1 MEKNI
6 LPIKKAVLVFFVF
19 ACGYF
24 LSCLLRAIT
33 ATLSPVLTTEFNLLA
48 GDLGLLAGGYF
59 LGFASM
65 QIPLG
70 YLLDK
75 HGPKKI
81 VSSFLLIAIV
91 GTASFALAQS
101 FAGLLISR
109 ILIGVGVSACLMG
122 PLTGYRI
129 WFADEYQ
136 QRGNSWMLMIASTGF
151 VFSTLPVQILLTI
164 FGWRWVFGGITILIF
179 IVIILILL
187 FIPSWK
193 NETDNNNEK
202 NFGSLSDIWKNKF
215 FRSTIPLG
223 LFNYGGMIAIQTLWA
238 GPWMVRVAG
247 YNPLESATGLFWIN
261 TTMLIAF
268 FVWGYIL
275 PKITKFG
282 LETMKLMKFGL
293 PISYL
298 FLLVIIISGENAG
311 AIHFTIYILTSIV
324 LTLTQPAIAL
334 SFPASLAGKS
344 LTSFNLLIFLG
355 TFIMQWGIGLVIDMC
370 RFLGKGEIQSFQIS
384 FFIYLLI
391 CIFSYLYF
399 IFNNKNLKNE

>member
-6 LPIKKAVLVFFVF
+6 LPIKKAVVVFFVF

-33 ATLSPVLTTEFNLLA
+33 ATLSPLLSSEFNLLA

-70 YLLDK
+70 YLLDR

-91 GTASFALAQS
+91 GTASFALAQN

-109 ILIGVGVSACLMG
+109 ILIGIGVSACLMG

-129 WFADEYQ
+129 WFEDKYQ

-151 VFSTLPVQILLTI
+151 VFSTLPVQILLPLI
-164 FGWRWVFGGITILIF
+164 GWRWIFGAITILIF
-179 IVIILILL
+179 LVIILTLI
-187 FIPSWK
+187 FIPTWK
-193 NETDNNNEK
+193 SENSIEK
-202 NFGSLSDIWKNKF
+202 NTGSLSDIWKNKF

-223 LFNYGGMIAIQTLWA
+223 LFNYGGMIAVQTLWA

-247 YNPLESATGLFWIN
+247 YDPLKSATGLFWIN
-261 TTMLIAF
+261 ITMLLAF
-268 FVWGYIL
+268 FLWGYIL
-275 PKITKFG
+275 PKITKYG
-282 LETMKLMKFGL
+282 LEAIKLMKYGL
-293 PISYL
+293 PLSYSA
-298 FLLVIIISGENAG
+298 LLIIIISGENAG
-311 AIHFTIYILTSIV
+311 AVHFTIYILTSIV
-324 LTLTQPAIAL
+324 LTLTQPAVAM
-334 SFPASLAGKS
+334 SFPTSLAGKS

-355 TFIMQWGIGLVIDMC
+355 TFIMQWGIGLIIDLSQY
-370 RFLGKGEIQSFQIS
+370 FGKGVIQSFQIS
-384 FFIYLLI
+384 FSAYLLI
-391 CIFSYLYF
+391 CIVCYFYF
-399 IFNNKNLKNE
+399 ILNNKNE

>member
-1 MEKNI
+1 MEKKI
-6 LPIKKAVLVFFVF
+6 LPIKKAVLIFFVF

-33 ATLSPVLTTEFNLLA
+33 ATLSPLLTSEFNLLA

-81 VSSFLLIAIV
+81 VSSFLLIAII
-91 GTASFALAQS
+91 GTAAFSLAQNFS
-101 FAGLLISR
+101 GLLISR
-109 ILIGVGVSACLMG
+109 VLIGIGVSACLMG

-136 QRGNSWMLMIASTGF
+136 QRANSWMLMIASTGF
-151 VFSTLPVQILLTI
+151 VFSTLPVQILLPI
-164 FGWRWVFGGITILIF
+164 FGWRWIFGVITILIF
-179 IVIILILL
+179 LVIILTLL

-193 NETDNNNEK
+193 KDEQSNKEK
-202 NFGSLSDIWKNKF
+202 NTGSLSDVWKNKF

-223 LFNYGGMIAIQTLWA
+223 LFNYGGIMAVQTLWA
-238 GPWMVRVAG
+238 GPWMIRVAG
-247 YNPLESATGLFWIN
+247 YDPLQSATGLFWIN

-275 PKITKFG
+275 PKINNLG
-282 LETMKLMKFGL
+282 MDTMKLMKFGL

-298 FLLVIIISGENAG
+298 SLLIIIVSGESAG
-311 AIHFTIYILTSIV
+311 ATHFIVYIFTSIV
-324 LTLTQPAIAL
+324 LTLTQPAVAMR
-334 SFPASLAGKS
+334 FPTSLAGKS

-355 TFIMQWGIGLVIDMC
+355 TFIMQWGIGLVIDLC
-370 RFLGKGEIQSFQIS
+370 KFFGNNEIQSFQIS
-384 FFIYLLI
+384 FAVYLVI
-391 CIFSYLYF
+391 CVFCYLYF
-399 IFNNKNLKNE
+399 ILNNKNE